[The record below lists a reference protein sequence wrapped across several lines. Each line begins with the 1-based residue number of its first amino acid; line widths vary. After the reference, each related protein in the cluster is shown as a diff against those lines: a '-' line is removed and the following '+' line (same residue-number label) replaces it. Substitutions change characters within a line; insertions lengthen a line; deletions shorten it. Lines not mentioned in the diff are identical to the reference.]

1 MLDWVEDKITTFTLS
16 AAIGL
21 AGLQVITPM
30 FVDLIFDGLIIG
42 LMFIASKTSSK
53 S

>member
-1 MLDWVEDKITTFTLS
+1 MDWVKSKINEVTLT

-30 FVDLIFDGLIIG
+30 FVDMIFDGLIIG
-42 LMFIASKTSSK
+42 LMLVASKTGK
-53 S
+53 